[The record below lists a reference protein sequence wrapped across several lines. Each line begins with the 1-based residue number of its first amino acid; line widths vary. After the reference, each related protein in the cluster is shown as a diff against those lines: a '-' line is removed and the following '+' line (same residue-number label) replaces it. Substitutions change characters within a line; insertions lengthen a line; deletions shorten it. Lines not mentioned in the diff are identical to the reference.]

1 MPPIDLSELQ
11 SPLDYLIL
19 RTLSW
24 GAMHGFGIARW
35 LEERTDAALVVEE
48 GTLYPALHRLERREL
63 IRGEWRQTENRR
75 RAKYYQLTAQGE
87 RALRAQARSWE
98 QLARVFSQ
106 VAAGRG
112 GADAAEARG

>member
-35 LEERTDAALVVEE
+35 LEETTSSALSVEE
-48 GTLYPALHRLERREL
+48 GTLYPALHRLERRKF
-63 IRGEWRQTENRR
+63 IKGEWRMTENRR
-75 RAKYYQLTAQGE
+75 RAKYYRLTATGE
-87 RALRAQARSWE
+87 RALRSQARAWTD
-98 QLARVFSQ
+98 LVRVLGQ
-106 VAAGRG
+106 VAA
-112 GADAAEARG
+112 AAEARVET